1 MSLSMALF
9 RVENLVYRISIIY
22 STKYTAGGQ
31 KAKLPAY
38 PSTAVTEKL
47 NIAFID
53 LDQNQRG
60 GMASRYAKIP

>member
-1 MSLSMALF
+1 M
-9 RVENLVYRISIIY
+9 SIIY
-22 STKYTAGGQ
+22 STKYTAGGHN
-31 KAKLPAY
+31 AKLPAY
-38 PSTAVTEKL
+38 PRTAVTEKL